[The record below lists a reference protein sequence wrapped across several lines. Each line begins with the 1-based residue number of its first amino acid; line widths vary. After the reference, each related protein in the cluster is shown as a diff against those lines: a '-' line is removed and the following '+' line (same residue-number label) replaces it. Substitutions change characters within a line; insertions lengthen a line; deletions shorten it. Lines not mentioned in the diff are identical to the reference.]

1 MTDALGHSA
10 GAYKDRF
17 EQTVVLMC
25 AMAGT
30 LMQALDTTIA
40 NVSLPYMQG
49 GLQASRDQ
57 ITWVL
62 TSYIVAAA
70 IMTAPVGWFASRFGR
85 KNVAI
90 ISLVGFTVA
99 SMLCGMAQNLDQI
112 VFFRLLQGV
121 FGAALAPLSQS
132 IMLDLYPIEKRG
144 QAMAIWGMGIM
155 VGPILGPT
163 LGGYLTDH
171 YSWRWVFYVNV
182 PFGIVS
188 VLGIWLFLRETVR
201 DRALKFDWT
210 GFAALGLGIGA
221 LQLML
226 DRGETKDWFGSGEI
240 VTEAVLAGL
249 GLYLFSVHMLTTKKP
264 FIPKA
269 MFKDVNYTSALVLMF
284 VIGIV
289 ILASSALL
297 PPYLQ
302 NLSGY
307 SVTDTGLLMAPRGI
321 GTMFAMMLVGKL
333 SNRIDARVLL
343 TFGTVAILWS
353 MWQMAHWTPSI
364 SISSFLVTMIV
375 QGIGLGFTFIPANL
389 VAFAT
394 LSANLRTDAAAFLNL
409 IRNVG
414 SAIGVSVTTTI
425 LADCIQTAHANLADH
440 VTTFNRALTVN
451 AQSMFWNPQIPFGL
465 QSINGVIERNA
476 EVIAYSNDYVFM
488 FLICLPVLAIIA
500 VMRAPPKMVTTGAKE
515 AAELEM
521 LVE

>member
-1 MTDALGHSA
+1 MTDALEHSA
-10 GAYKDRF
+10 GVYKDRF
-17 EQTVVLMC
+17 ERTIVLMC

-90 ISLVGFTVA
+90 VSLVGFTVA

-269 MFKDVNYTSALVLMF
+269 IFKDVNYASALVLMF

-302 NLSGY
+302 NLAGY

-333 SNRIDARVLL
+333 ANRIDARVLL
-343 TFGTVAILWS
+343 AFGTTAILWS
-353 MWQMAHWTPSI
+353 MWQMAHWTPNI
-364 SISSFLVTMIV
+364 SISSFLVTMII
-375 QGIGLGFTFIPANL
+375 QGIGLGFSFIPANL

-394 LSANLRTDAAAFLNL
+394 LSASLRTDAAAFLNL

-425 LADCIQTAHANLADH
+425 LADCIQTSHANLAAH
-440 VTTFNRALTVN
+440 ISTFNRALGAN
-451 AQSMFWNPQIPFGL
+451 AQSLFWNPQLPFGL
-465 QSINGVIERNA
+465 QNLNGIIERNA
-476 EVIAYSNDYVFM
+476 QVIAYSNDYLFM
-488 FLICLPVLAIIA
+488 FLTCLPVLVIIA
-500 VMRAPPKMVTTGAKE
+500 VMRAPPKMVTAGAKE

>member
-1 MTDALGHSA
+1 MTEAFGHSA
-10 GAYKDRF
+10 GGYKDRF

-85 KNVAI
+85 KNIAI
-90 ISLVGFTVA
+90 ISLIGFTAA

-121 FGAALAPLSQS
+121 FGAALAPLSQA

-182 PFGIVS
+182 PFGVIS
-188 VLGIWLFLRETVR
+188 VLGIWLFLRETAR
-201 DRALKFDWT
+201 DRALKFDWS

-249 GLYLFSVHMLTTKKP
+249 GLYLFAVHMLTTKKP

-269 MFKDVNYTSALVLMF
+269 MFKDINYASALVLMF

-302 NLSGY
+302 NLAGY

-333 SNRIDARVLL
+333 ANRIDARVLL
-343 TFGTVAILWS
+343 GFGTFAILWS

-394 LSANLRTDAAAFLNL
+394 LTAGLRTDAAAFLNL

-425 LADCIQTAHANLADH
+425 LADSIQASHADLAAH
-440 VTTFNRALTVN
+440 VSTFNRALTMN
-451 AQSMFWNPQIPFGL
+451 APSMFWNPQIPFGL
-465 QSINGVIERNA
+465 QGLNSVIERNA
-476 EVIAYSNDYVFM
+476 QVIAYSNDYLFM
-488 FLICLPVLAIIA
+488 FLTCLPVLVIIA
-500 VMRAPPKMVTTGAKE
+500 IMRAPPKMVTARAEESAK
-515 AAELEM
+515 LEM
-521 LVE
+521 MVE